1 MLCIIS
7 HSQTIFNKA
16 EALDRIAKI
25 ISKRHKE
32 LIIKFFS
39 VSEKYR
45 AFGQSVIIQAERK
58 YSFMALTNTI
68 EQLTIDLT
76 PDVKTALD
84 EILAPVRQE
93 FAESGM
99 TENELDEFMNSV
111 RNSVYQEKTANH
123 QANVIAMLK

>member
-1 MLCIIS
+1 
-7 HSQTIFNKA
+7 
-16 EALDRIAKI
+16 
-25 ISKRHKE
+25 
-32 LIIKFFS
+32 
-39 VSEKYR
+39 
-45 AFGQSVIIQAERK
+45 
-58 YSFMALTNTI
+58 MALTNTI